1 MKELSEVPDYSD
13 LKREVE
19 ALRKRIEDL
28 ESGRMHPQP
37 AGHATRWRWLA
48 AKPALALTAVMGA
61 VLALGVLSAQNKQDP
76 LFIDPNGNVSI
87 GSARFSKIGINQ
99 DPLAGQ
105 KVIIT
110 ADGTDVPFN
119 VTDKSNT
126 VNWLTVFKDGNV
138 VMKGGN
144 VGDEKKTPKLEVSGS
159 SLLSN
164 GTGSSAFPWTDGNSY
179 VSGTNVILRSGAQ
192 SSPAKPEDGN
202 TERMRITSDGKV
214 GIGKTNPD
222 APLDVKGEIR
232 ADTLTTTGNIN
243 GEKPPLS
250 FQILATGSGNHNTVV
265 KDIGDL
271 CGDEDGCRIKLLM
284 HNSTNGEVK
293 TITEE
298 VYIGHP
304 GRTKYNGG
312 LGGYT
317 RQSGGGEYANW
328 RLDTDGTN
336 RLFDPWQWCM
346 ATNFIPSGFNLVPP
360 LPPGTPTE
368 RDKSFRGDNKYKIAF
383 SCHPHVMGTF
393 IIYDR

>member
-1 MKELSEVPDYSD
+1 MGFWQYTRPFPGLPGLS
-13 LKREVE
+13 
-19 ALRKRIEDL
+19 ALSASL
-28 ESGRMHPQP
+28 L
-37 AGHATRWRWLA
+37 LA
-48 AKPALALTAVMGA
+48 AVGALWGDEAMSLFV
-61 VLALGVLSAQNKQDP
+61 DP
-76 LFIDPNGNVSI
+76 KGYVGIGTNDPKARLDVN

-250 FQILATGSGNHNTVV
+250 FAINATGSGNWNTVV
-265 KDIGDL
+265 RDIGDL

-383 SCHPHVMGTF
+383 SCHPHIMGTF